1 MSEPTADVPSQPTP
15 QLIDVVAA
23 IHHPVR
29 RQLLELL
36 NLDGP
41 NTVSGLADAAQ
52 ERVGNAS
59 HHLKVLAEAGLVEE
73 APELAKD
80 RRERWWRPVAGSISW
95 SVADVA
101 GDPLAEVVASAAEQ
115 QNLAHH
121 VGKVQQWYAHRETR
135 RRRWVRAAFSTEYW
149 VSVTPARARRARP
162 AGQRPV
168 RGVRRPAGAPG
179 RARAGERRVRLRPR
193 RSRQALKDVTP

>member
-1 MSEPTADVPSQPTP
+1 MTDASPMAVTPTP
-15 QLIDVVAA
+15 IDVIAA

-29 RQLLELL
+29 RRLLELL

-41 NTVSGLADAAQ
+41 NTVSGLAEAARQ
-52 ERVGNAS
+52 RVGNAS

-80 RRERWWRPVAGSISW
+80 RRERWWRAVPRSFSW

-121 VGKVQQWYAHRETR
+121 VGKVQQWYGR
-135 RRRWVRAAFSTEYW
+135 RDGFDAEWVRAAFSTESW
-149 VSVTPARARRARP
+149 INVTPAQLEELSTRVNDLFLEYAALSEHQEDPGHERVFVFAHGIP
-162 AGQRPV
+162 AQP
-168 RGVRRPAGAPG
+168 
-179 RARAGERRVRLRPR
+179 
-193 RSRQALKDVTP
+193 